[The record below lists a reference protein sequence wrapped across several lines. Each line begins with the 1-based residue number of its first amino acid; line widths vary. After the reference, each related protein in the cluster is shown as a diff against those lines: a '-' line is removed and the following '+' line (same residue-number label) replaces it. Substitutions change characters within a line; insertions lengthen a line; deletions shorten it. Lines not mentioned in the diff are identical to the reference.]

1 MLLESVID
9 MGVRFIPASH
19 YVYKHDCRTVI
30 CKVNNI
36 PDIDLN
42 KEFAKSIDRILI
54 KYDVEEIANILER
67 IIKGKGKVNENN
79 KDICSELVERTFR
92 SVYKFQFDKRGFISP
107 ENI

>member
-19 YVYKHDCRTVI
+19 YVYEHDCRTVI

-36 PDIDLN
+36 PDVDLN

-54 KYDVEEIANILER
+54 KYDVEEIAHILGR
-67 IIKGKGKVNENN
+67 IMKGKGKVHKND
-79 KDICSELVERTFR
+79 KDICSELVERTF
-92 SVYKFQFDKRGFISP
+92 KEIHPFNPDKRGFISP